1 MDITKPNSDNA
12 ILTINSG
19 SSTVRFALF
28 ADRQPLDRL
37 LSGTVDHIGKGGTTL
52 TVAEADGRR
61 HEVEVPALTRA
72 TSRTAAATA
81 LLEWL
86 DTRSARTSIAAV
98 GHRVVHGGPDH
109 GRPELVTSTLSDEL
123 RRLVPFAPNH
133 LPAEL
138 DLIDLCGRSYPGVP
152 QVACFDTAFHHDLP
166 AVARTFPIPRHFS
179 ERGVRR
185 YGFHGLSYTYLM
197 AELARVAGPAAAG
210 DKVILAHLGNGSSL
224 AAVRAGRCIDTTM
237 GFTPTGGLMMGTRSG
252 DLDPGLLSYLAREGG
267 LSAAEIDDLTS
278 RRSGLLGVSET
289 TADVRALLASEA
301 ADLRAGEAIAL
312 YCYQVRK
319 GIGAFAAALGGLDT
333 LVFAGGIGENA
344 SPIRE
349 RICEGLGYLG
359 LQIDRSRNA
368 ANAAVVSTDG
378 SPVVVRVIST
388 DEEATI
394 AEAVRSVTARRS
406 SPVRAGDGGRARGGL
421 G

>member
-1 MDITKPNSDNA
+1 MDIATPNSNDA

-28 ADRQPLDRL
+28 ADREPIGRI
-37 LSGTVDHIGKGGTTL
+37 LSGTVDHVGTGRATL
-52 TVAEADGRR
+52 TVVEADGRR
-61 HEVEVPALTRA
+61 HDVNDPGLARA
-72 TSRTAAATA
+72 TDRAAAATA
-81 LLEWL
+81 LVEWL

-109 GRPELVTSTLSDEL
+109 GRQELVTPILLDEL

-166 AVARTFPIPRHFS
+166 TVARTFPIPRRFS

-185 YGFHGLSYTYLM
+185 YGFHGLSYTYLL
-197 AELARVAGPAAAG
+197 AELGRVAGPIAAG
-210 DKVILAHLGNGSSL
+210 GKVILAHLGNGSSL
-224 AAVRAGRCIDTTM
+224 AAVRGGRCIDTSM

-252 DLDPGLLSYLAREGG
+252 DLDPGLLSYLAREGS
-267 LSAAEIDDLTS
+267 LSAAELDDLTS
-278 RRSGLLGVSET
+278 RRSGLLGVSDT
-289 TADVRALLASEA
+289 TADVRALLAIEA
-301 ADLRAGEAIAL
+301 ADPRAGEAIAL
-312 YCYQVRK
+312 FCYQVRK

-344 SPIRE
+344 FPIRE
-349 RICEGLGYLG
+349 RICENLGYLG
-359 LQIDRSRNA
+359 LRIDASRNA
-368 ANAAVVSTDG
+368 ANAAVIAADVSQ
-378 SPVVVRVIST
+378 VVVRVIPT
-388 DEEATI
+388 DEEVTI
-394 AEAVRSVTARRS
+394 AEAVHSLTAGRS
-406 SPVRAGDGGRARGGL
+406 SPGRAGDRGRVDGEPV
-421 G
+421 